1 MYYIISRHKVND
13 YQAWKKVFDNALS
26 FRKAGGEKS
35 YQIFQA
41 ENDKNNLFMIFEWD
55 SLKNA
60 RKFFESSD
68 LQKAMQQA
76 GVLEKPDVYF
86 LEELD
91 RGTL

>member
-1 MYYIISRHKVND
+1 MYYVIAKHKVND
-13 YQAWKKVFDNALS
+13 YKAWKRLFDNALS

-41 ENDKNNLFMIFEWD
+41 ENDKNNLVLLFEWD

-60 RKFFESSD
+60 RKFLESSE
-68 LQKAMQQA
+68 LQKTMKEA
-76 GVLEKPDVYF
+76 GVLGQPDVYF